1 MYFTFK
7 IRDSRFLSGVPWPEP
22 DYVYQSLPTRPHLIR
37 DEAADMPHYESVV
50 REKLATDFGISQQ
63 KLDAHIDRGARS
75 AVIGAY
81 RILMHKQVGG
91 VAGGGGGGGTSTRE
105 TSSISNGN
113 AAAAAAGQSPRRMAQ
128 SGTGQRTSKAD
139 KNVKKKS
146 KACIIL

>member
-1 MYFTFK
+1 MYFPFK
-7 IRDSRFLSGVPWPEP
+7 IRDSLFLSGVPWPEP

-37 DEAADMPHYESVV
+37 DEAADTPHYEAVV
-50 REKLATDFGISQQ
+50 REKLAADFGISRE
-63 KLDAHIDRGARS
+63 KLDAHIDRGVRS

-91 VAGGGGGGGTSTRE
+91 GTATRE
-105 TSSISNGN
+105 TSSVSNGN
-113 AAAAAAGQSPRRMAQ
+113 AAAAARQSPKRAQ
-128 SGTGQRTSKAD
+128 SGTGQKAD